1 VKNIESLPKKTIIF
15 ALIAVVVYLVFF
27 FFLDRT
33 IDLWI
38 NSNYAE
44 TWLHD
49 LGYYISYSAYD
60 PFIKVAL
67 AFCFIIIFLIDPGIK
82 KHWVRSLL
90 YICVSVSIA
99 IIIGDGLKFI
109 LGRYRPVMLFEN
121 NLYGLTLF
129 STEWALNSSP
139 SGHTL
144 RAFALMTALSLLYRK
159 FAVVFISIAVLIG
172 LSRIVVTDHYPSD
185 VLFGAFIGVITSV
198 WTYYYFILK
207 PTNIK
212 MQEKEHM

>member
-1 VKNIESLPKKTIIF
+1 MKNIEGLHKKTVIF
-15 ALIAVVVYLVFF
+15 TLIAAVVYLAFF
-27 FFLDRT
+27 FFLDRS

-38 NSNYAE
+38 HNNYAE
-44 TWLHD
+44 TWLHY
-49 LGYYISYSAYD
+49 LGFYISYSVYD
-60 PFIKVAL
+60 PFIKVGL
-67 AFCFIIIFLIDPGIK
+67 AFCFVLIFVIDPGIK
-82 KHWVRSLL
+82 KRWVRSLF
-90 YICVSVSIA
+90 YICVSVSIV

-139 SGHTL
+139 SGHTF

-172 LSRIVVTDHYPSD
+172 LSRVVVTAHYPSD

-198 WTYYYFILK
+198 WTYYYFIQK
-207 PTNIK
+207 PQDSSVGK
-212 MQEKEHM
+212 VLS

>member
-1 VKNIESLPKKTIIF
+1 M
-15 ALIAVVVYLVFF
+15 
-27 FFLDRT
+27 
-33 IDLWI
+33 
-38 NSNYAE
+38 
-44 TWLHD
+44 
-49 LGYYISYSAYD
+49 
-60 PFIKVAL
+60 
-67 AFCFIIIFLIDPGIK
+67 
-82 KHWVRSLL
+82 L
-90 YICVSVSIA
+90 YICISVSIA

-172 LSRIVVTDHYPSD
+172 LSRVVVTDHYPSD

-198 WTYYYFILK
+198 WTYYYFIQK
-207 PTNIK
+207 PQDSSVGK
-212 MQEKEHM
+212 VLS

>member
-1 VKNIESLPKKTIIF
+1 MKNIEGLPNKTIIF
-15 ALIAVVVYLVFF
+15 ALIAVIVYLVFF

-33 IDLWI
+33 IDLWV
-38 NSNYAE
+38 NDNYAE

-60 PFIKVAL
+60 PFIKVGL
-67 AFCFIIIFLIDPGIK
+67 AFCFIMIFVIDPGIK
-82 KHWVRSLL
+82 KQWVRSLL

-207 PTNIK
+207 PAKTNV
-212 MQEKEHM
+212 QDKEHL